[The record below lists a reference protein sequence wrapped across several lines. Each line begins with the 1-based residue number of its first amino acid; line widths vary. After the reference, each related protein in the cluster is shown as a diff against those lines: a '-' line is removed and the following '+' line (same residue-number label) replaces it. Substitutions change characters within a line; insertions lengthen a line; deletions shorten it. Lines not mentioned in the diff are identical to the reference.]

1 MQKENYMESEQQ
13 VLSLSQIRKVMGYR
27 SQSSFIKALK
37 SKMSTKEKREIS
49 IDQAKWSRIETYRE
63 IPLISEAKVI
73 NKAIEELISEQT
85 SVDLVAS
92 IPLARNE
99 LGQLIVLKSGEV
111 YKQ

>member
-1 MQKENYMESEQQ
+1 MQKENYMENEQQ
-13 VLSLSQIRKVMGYR
+13 VLSLSQMRKVMGYR

-37 SKMSTKEKREIS
+37 SKMSAKEKREIS

-63 IPLISEAKVI
+63 IPLVSEAKVI
-73 NKAIEELISEQT
+73 NKAIEELISEQS
-85 SVDLVAS
+85 SVDLVSS

-111 YKQ
+111 YQQ

>member
-1 MQKENYMESEQQ
+1 MESEQQ

-63 IPLISEAKVI
+63 IPLVSEAKTI
-73 NKAIEELISEQT
+73 NRAIDVLISEQE
-85 SVDLVAS
+85 DGNLIAS

-99 LGQLIVLKSGEV
+99 LGELIVLKSGEV
-111 YKQ
+111 YK